1 MFERL
6 TEWSSVEK
14 PRSRW
19 GIARSGV
26 STTGEGSLYAQ
37 RSHGQSAEKLS
48 GQLWVQGIDEG
59 HSGVGREGRLTVLWP
74 FTTMK
79 PCLIWLT
86 STGQVLWLVRSMSRS
101 HTSAWQVPG
110 GEHSAHNYPTAT
122 SPSLSPQ
129 AQPSHPVL
137 MQQGHRWADLL
148 TAILTLF
155 RDEGAPDD
163 PAEVVQ
169 RSALWLADVDQDLL
183 SEQVVKG

>member
-1 MFERL
+1 MDPCGEAQIQG
-6 TEWSSVEK
+6 
-14 PRSRW
+14 

-26 STTGEGSLYAQ
+26 STTGEGSLCAQ

-48 GQLWVQGIDEG
+48 GQLWVQRIDEG

-110 GEHSAHNYPTAT
+110 GERSAHDYPTAT
-122 SPSLSPQ
+122 QPLPVPPGPAPSPGPHATGPPLGCPPHSSPHSLR
-129 AQPSHPVL
+129 
-137 MQQGHRWADLL
+137 G
-148 TAILTLF
+148 
-155 RDEGAPDD
+155 
-163 PAEVVQ
+163 
-169 RSALWLADVDQDLL
+169 
-183 SEQVVKG
+183 